1 MGIVGFSGNRDAHDY
16 EHSPIPITIEV
27 SHSFSVRPCSHL
39 SMDYTEIPK
48 VSTGLQQTYSDGG
61 TRISIP
67 LQTAKGKNRCNKKNL
82 IRLTIFPL
90 MQYVYANGMRR
101 TTQQKAVQYAG
112 ICWMQNAGVSPATT
126 SPSYEPVVFFR
137 KRLPLSSRRTCR
149 FAQIGAFMAFCQ
161 CTHIFFVRLC
171 LLISHW
177 SNTYSGKYAFSVGS
191 AASCCAWS
199 TKALKVFGAICR
211 R

>member
-1 MGIVGFSGNRDAHDY
+1 MQSSFNGSYRDSQGLRWASANIQRRWDTDPY
-16 EHSPIPITIEV
+16 SIT
-27 SHSFSVRPCSHL
+27 
-39 SMDYTEIPK
+39 
-48 VSTGLQQTYSDGG
+48 DGK
-61 TRISIP
+61 RN
-67 LQTAKGKNRCNKKNL
+67 LEKNRCNQKNL

-112 ICWMQNAGVSPATT
+112 ICWMQNAGGSASTT
-126 SPSYEPVVFFR
+126 GPSYELFVFFC

-149 FAQIGAFMAFCQ
+149 FAQIDAFMAFCQ
-161 CTHIFFVRLC
+161 CTHICSVRLC

-177 SNTYSGKYAFSVGS
+177 KNTYSGKYAFSVGS

-199 TKALKVFGAICR
+199 TKALKVSGAICR